1 MYTYRDI
8 RKNGM
13 GMMILKANV
22 GTIDRLIRV
31 VLGLVLLS
39 LFFVLDGGIKYVSL
53 IGIVLLLTATIKFC
67 PLYTLIGV
75 NTCSTKK

>member
-67 PLYTLIGV
+67 HYTH
-75 NTCSTKK
+75 

>member
-1 MYTYRDI
+1 
-8 RKNGM
+8 
-13 GMMILKANV
+13 MMILKANV

-31 VLGLVLLS
+31 VLGLALLS
-39 LFFVLDGGIKYVSL
+39 LFFVINGGIKYVSL
-53 IGIVLLLTATIKFC
+53 IGIVLLLTAIIKFC